1 MPPIIVTGFMG
12 SGKTEVAHR
21 IARHLQ
27 RKAIDLDSVITQ
39 LDGKSPARLITE
51 DGERFFRTRETSALK
66 TVFETE
72 PNAVVALGGGAWIQ
86 EENRDLARKFQAT
99 SVWLDVPF
107 EICWQRITE
116 SAEDRPLGRSK
127 VRTERLYQQRLPLYK
142 LAQLHFVYVT
152 DETPEQ
158 LSQRV
163 VAELDARN

>member
-1 MPPIIVTGFMG
+1 MPPIIITGFMG

-21 IARHLQ
+21 VARQLQ
-27 RKAIDLDSVITQ
+27 RKSIDLDSIITE

-51 DGERFFRTRETSALK
+51 DGEHFFRTRETSALK

-86 EENRDLARKFQAT
+86 EENRHLATEFQAT

-107 EICWQRITE
+107 DVCWRRITE

-127 VRTERLYQQRLPLYK
+127 ERTERLYQQRLPIYK
-142 LAQLHFVYVT
+142 LAQLHFAHVT
-152 DETPEQ
+152 GETPEE

-163 VAELDARN
+163 VAELVDRN